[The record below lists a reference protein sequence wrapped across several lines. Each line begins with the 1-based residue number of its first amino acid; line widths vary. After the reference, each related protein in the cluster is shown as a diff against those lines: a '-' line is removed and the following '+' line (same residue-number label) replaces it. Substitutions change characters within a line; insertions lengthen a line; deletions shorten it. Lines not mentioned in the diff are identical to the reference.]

1 MEVFKRISM
10 KKIKVYV
17 NIYQQGG
24 KVGVSLFPFSSY
36 AKARKET
43 WDGWERIKTVCVP
56 WDEEKFWTVW

>member
-1 MEVFKRISM
+1 M

-36 AKARKET
+36 AKARKELKQLVFLGT
-43 WDGWERIKTVCVP
+43 RKSFGGYGRKRNY
-56 WDEEKFWTVW
+56 